1 MKKLGVTNIMKIA
14 RKNYFST
21 SKCPGRLCLIYLITQ
36 TNINNTTTS
45 YHYYA

>member
-21 SKCPGRLCLIYLITQ
+21 SKCPDRI
-36 TNINNTTTS
+36 NIL
-45 YHYYA
+45 YVL